1 MFIQILDLIPD
12 TLFLF
17 EKRLKKAQEKC
28 IVNVLCVF
36 VCNFICMS
44 SWIILKKK
52 KKYTTSDPVPQDYC
66 NQFVMTY

>member
-1 MFIQILDLIPD
+1 MFIQILDQIPD

>member
-28 IVNVLCVF
+28 IINVLCVF
-36 VCNFICMS
+36 VCNYICMY

-52 KKYTTSDPVPQDYC
+52 KKYTTSDPVPQAYC
-66 NQFVMTY
+66 NQFIMTY